1 MISGWQVSNNT
12 IICDKVKIYYLCITF
27 LRIKLEGTA
36 SPLFVYQKLSQEM
49 ELNQKIKEMAA
60 KGLQNPSHFVVD
72 VSVSKYKPTK
82 ITVFVDG
89 DQGIS
94 IDDCA
99 NLSRLLAE
107 QLDEQDLIKEAYT
120 LEVSTPGIDHPLKLK
135 RQYLAN
141 IGRNVKVQLT
151 DKELLRGKLMNA
163 DEQKIILETQNKEK
177 NKGLM
182 TREILFTDIE
192 KTIVTVSFN

>member
-1 MISGWQVSNNT
+1 
-12 IICDKVKIYYLCITF
+12 
-27 LRIKLEGTA
+27 
-36 SPLFVYQKLSQEM
+36 
-49 ELNQKIKEMAA
+49 
-60 KGLQNPSHFVVD
+60 
-72 VSVSKYKPTK
+72 
-82 ITVFVDG
+82 
-89 DQGIS
+89 
-94 IDDCA
+94 
-99 NLSRLLAE
+99 
-107 QLDEQDLIKEAYT
+107 
-120 LEVSTPGIDHPLKLK
+120 VSTPGIDHPLKLK

-151 DKELLRGKLMNA
+151 DKELLRGKLLNA

>member
-1 MISGWQVSNNT
+1 
-12 IICDKVKIYYLCITF
+12 
-27 LRIKLEGTA
+27 
-36 SPLFVYQKLSQEM
+36 M

>member
-1 MISGWQVSNNT
+1 
-12 IICDKVKIYYLCITF
+12 
-27 LRIKLEGTA
+27 
-36 SPLFVYQKLSQEM
+36 
-49 ELNQKIKEMAA
+49 LNQKIKEMAEA
-60 KGLQNPSHFVVD
+60 GLANPAHFVVD
-72 VSVSKYKPTK
+72 VSVSKHKPTK

-89 DQGIS
+89 DKGIS

-120 LEVSTPGIDHPLKLK
+120 LEVSTAGIDHPLKLK
-135 RQYLAN
+135 RQYRAN
-141 IGRNVKVQLT
+141 IGRQVKVQLI
-151 DKELLRGKLMNA
+151 DKELVRGKIIAAN
-163 DEQKIILETQNKEK
+163 DEKITVETENKDK

-182 TREILFTDIE
+182 NREILFTDIE

>member
-1 MISGWQVSNNT
+1 
-12 IICDKVKIYYLCITF
+12 
-27 LRIKLEGTA
+27 
-36 SPLFVYQKLSQEM
+36 
-49 ELNQKIKEMAA
+49 MAE

-72 VSVSKYKPTK
+72 VSVSKHKPTK

-89 DQGIS
+89 DKGIS

-99 NLSRLLAE
+99 TLSRLLAE

-135 RQYLAN
+135 RQYRAN

-151 DKELLRGKLMNA
+151 DKELLRGKLLHA
-163 DEQKIILETQNKEK
+163 DEEKIALETQNKEK
-177 NKGLM
+177 NKGLIN
-182 TREILFTDIE
+182 REILFTDIE

>member
-1 MISGWQVSNNT
+1 
-12 IICDKVKIYYLCITF
+12 
-27 LRIKLEGTA
+27 
-36 SPLFVYQKLSQEM
+36 
-49 ELNQKIKEMAA
+49 MAEN
-60 KGLQNPSHFVVD
+60 GLQNPSHFVVD
-72 VSVSKYKPTK
+72 VSVLKHKPTK

-89 DQGIS
+89 DKGIS

-99 NLSRLLAE
+99 TLSRLLAE

-135 RQYLAN
+135 RQYRAN

-151 DKELLRGKLMNA
+151 DKELLRGKLLHA
-163 DEQKIILETQNKEK
+163 DEEKITLETQNKEK
-177 NKGLM
+177 NKGLIN
-182 TREILFTDIE
+182 REILFTDIE